1 MQNLEEIYIDNYELV
16 YKYLL
21 ANSHDE
27 NISEELAQETF
38 YRAVKNINKFNE
50 NSKISTWLCKI
61 AKNLW
66 VDEVKKNSKLK
77 TLDENSSEIA
87 FEDQIFADEDKIRLF
102 KKIQNFNVEM
112 RDVMYLRLSGELNF
126 KEIGEIMG
134 KTETWVRVTFYR
146 GKQRLKEDNKNER
159 KSRV

>member
-27 NISEELAQETF
+27 NISEELTQETF
-38 YRAVKNINKFNE
+38 YRAVKNINKFKG

-66 VDEVKKNSKLK
+66 VDEVKKNSKFK
-77 TLDENSSEIA
+77 TLDENNPEVTLEDEILA
-87 FEDQIFADEDKIRLF
+87 HEDKMRLF
-102 KKIQNFNVEM
+102 KTIQNFNVEM

-126 KEIGEIMG
+126 REIGEIMG

-146 GKQRLKEDNKNER
+146 GKEKLKEGNQNER

>member
-1 MQNLEEIYIDNYELV
+1 MQDLEEIYIENYELV

>member
-1 MQNLEEIYIDNYELV
+1 MQNLEEIYIDNYQLV